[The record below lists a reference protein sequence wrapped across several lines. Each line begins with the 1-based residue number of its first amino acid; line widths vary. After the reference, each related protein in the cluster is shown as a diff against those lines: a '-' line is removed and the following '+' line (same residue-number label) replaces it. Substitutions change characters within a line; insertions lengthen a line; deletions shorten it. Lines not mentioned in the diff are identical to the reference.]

1 MPLVFTPPTSLFL
14 PCYAEDAVM
23 VMATLTSPPKRRC
36 KRSYDI
42 RVMQY
47 VDIEAKEG
55 SSEDEDII
63 SSTYS

>member
-1 MPLVFTPPTSLFL
+1 MPMVFTPPTSLYL
-14 PCYAEDAVM
+14 PCYAADAAM

-47 VDIEAKEG
+47 VDVEANEG
-55 SSEDEDII
+55 SFEDEDII